1 MKNEAEIL
9 GEFQQQVLR
18 EVEESMRRRKT
29 PGKYSWPVD
38 VPYAQQLALQ
48 KDAPDLVK
56 RLRKYRHMIPE
67 QTIQQIE
74 HIFEDANI
82 AAEDIARQG
91 HINCISTRY
100 IEFIDGLLSNCFEDL
115 DYVQGEFPMEAR
127 LKNARNGETAIVT
140 IARRSINSAE
150 DLIERMHQLEKVD
163 EDCLYS
169 VYARKNYS
177 CWQHVDK

>member
-1 MKNEAEIL
+1 MRNEAEIL
-9 GEFQQQVLR
+9 GEFQQQILQV
-18 EVEESMRRRKT
+18 VEESVRCRKT
-29 PGKYSWPVD
+29 PGQYYWPIA

-56 RLRKYRHMIPE
+56 RLKNYSHMIPE

-74 HIFEDANI
+74 RIFEDTRI

-115 DYVQGEFPMEAR
+115 DSAQGEPMEAR
-127 LKNARNGETAIVT
+127 LEHARNGEAAIT
-140 IARRSINSAE
+140 SIARMPISSAE
-150 DLIERMHQLEKVD
+150 DLTERLHQLRKVD
-163 EDCLYS
+163 EEHLNSIY
-169 VYARKNYS
+169 VRKRYS
-177 CWQHVDK
+177 CWQHVNK